1 MNMTRKRAGL
11 VIEGSIN
18 KQNLMAYNMYK
29 GHIQLKGLSEKTIKS
44 YEYDLFAWFR
54 FLNSYQEDKT
64 YKEVTTE
71 DIEEFLMFCRSEGN
85 EVSRIQRRAAGISSF
100 YIFLRKKK
108 KVSINPVDDIERP
121 RKKVFV
127 REKHF
132 LKMEQVDELKSKL
145 RLLDNIISETFILL
159 AINTAARKNALRN
172 IKWSD
177 IDFEEREIV
186 AIEKG
191 PKEVTLYF
199 SEEVKKQLLKLKTF
213 YENNNVLDDYVFLS
227 YYHGKYKHAG
237 SSAISNWVR
246 EAGKLI
252 GISNLTPH
260 SLRRTSATLMY
271 HGGVDLLTVS
281 QVLNHV
287 DTSTTQI
294 YLQINKNKLKSI
306 KDSVN
311 L

>member
-1 MNMTRKRAGL
+1 MNMKVNRTGL
-11 VIEGSIN
+11 VIEGNIN
-18 KQNLMAYNMYK
+18 KQNLMAYNMFK
-29 GHIQLKGLSEKTIKS
+29 GHNQLKGLSEKTIKS
-44 YEYDLFAWFR
+44 YEYDLFSWFR
-54 FLNSYQEDKT
+54 FLNTYQE
-64 YKEVTTE
+64 YKIYQEVTTE

-85 EVSRIQRRAAGISSF
+85 EVSRIQRRAAVISSF

-108 KVSINPVDDIERP
+108 KVTVNPVDDIERP

-132 LKMEQVDELKSKL
+132 LKMEQVDEMKSKL
-145 RLLDNIISETFILL
+145 HLLDSIIAETFVLL

-260 SLRRTSATLMY
+260 SLRRTAATLMY

>member
-54 FLNSYQEDKT
+54 FINTYQEDKT

-172 IKWSD
+172 IKWND

-260 SLRRTSATLMY
+260 SLRRTAATLMY
-271 HGGVDLLTVS
+271 HCGVDLLTVS

>member
-1 MNMTRKRAGL
+1 MNMTIKRSGL
-11 VIEGSIN
+11 VIEGNIN

-29 GHIQLKGLSEKTIKS
+29 GHNQLKGLSEKTIKG
-44 YEYDLFAWFR
+44 YEYDLFAWFK
-54 FLNSYQEDKT
+54 FLNTYQEDKT

-132 LKMEQVDELKSKL
+132 LKMEQVDEIKSKL
-145 RLLDNIISETFILL
+145 HLLDNIISETFVLL
-159 AINTAARKNALRN
+159 AINTAARRNALRN
-172 IKWSD
+172 IKWND
-177 IDFEEREIV
+177 IDFEEREIT

-199 SEEVKKQLLKLKTF
+199 SEEVKKQLLKLKNF
-213 YENNNVLDDYVFLS
+213 YEDKNILNEYVFLS
-227 YYHGKYKHAG
+227 YYHGKYAQAG
-237 SSAISNWVR
+237 VSAVSNWVR

-252 GISNLTPH
+252 GIPNLTPH
-260 SLRRTSATLMY
+260 SLRRTAATLMY

>member
-54 FLNSYQEDKT
+54 FINTYQEDKT

-132 LKMEQVDELKSKL
+132 LKMEQVDDIKSKL
-145 RLLDNIISETFILL
+145 HLLDNIVSETFVLL
-159 AINTAARKNALRN
+159 AINTAARRNALRN
-172 IKWSD
+172 IKWND
-177 IDFEEREIV
+177 IDFEEREII

-199 SEEVKKQLLKLKTF
+199 SEEVKNQLMKLKKF
-213 YENNNVLDDYVFLS
+213 YEDNNILEDYVFLS
-227 YYHGKYKHAG
+227 YYHGKYTQAG
-237 SSAISNWVR
+237 VSAISNWVR
-246 EAGKLI
+246 DAGKLI

-260 SLRRTSATLMY
+260 SLRRTAATLMY
-271 HGGVDLLTVS
+271 HNGVYLLTVS

-294 YLQINKNKLKSI
+294 YLQINKSKLKSV

>member
-1 MNMTRKRAGL
+1 MNMKVNRTGL
-11 VIEGSIN
+11 VIEGNIN
-18 KQNLMAYNMYK
+18 KQNLMAYNMFK
-29 GHIQLKGLSEKTIKS
+29 GHNQLKGLSEKTIKS
-44 YEYDLFAWFR
+44 YEYDLFSWFR
-54 FLNSYQEDKT
+54 FLNTYQEDKI
-64 YKEVTTE
+64 YQEVTTE

-85 EVSRIQRRAAGISSF
+85 EVSRIQRRAAVISSF

-108 KVSINPVDDIERP
+108 KVTVNPVDDIERP

-132 LKMEQVDELKSKL
+132 LKMEQVDEIKSKL
-145 RLLDNIISETFILL
+145 HLLDSIIAETFVLL
-159 AINTAARKNALRN
+159 AINTAARRNALRN

-177 IDFEEREIV
+177 IDFEEREIYV
-186 AIEKG
+186 IEKG

-199 SEEVKKQLLKLKTF
+199 SEHLKTQLLKLKE
-213 YENNNVLDDYVFLS
+213 YYKDKNIESDYVFLS
-227 YYHGKYKHAG
+227 YYHGKYKQAG
-237 SSAISNWVR
+237 AAAISNWVR

-260 SLRRTSATLMY
+260 SLRRTAATLMY
-271 HGGVDLLTVS
+271 HNGIDLLTVS

-311 L
+311 I